1 MAREV
6 DYAKKVESLRD
17 KIEKKTEQLKALK
30 NELKAVEEAAARQ
43 NMQDIASFIQ
53 DKKLDPAEVLKA
65 VKERFA
71 E

>member
-6 DYAKKVESLRD
+6 DYAKKIEALKEKV
-17 KIEKKTEQLKALK
+17 EKKSEQLKALK
-30 NELKAVEEAAARQ
+30 AELKDLEEAVARQ

-53 DKKLDPAEVLKA
+53 DKKLDPAEVLA
-65 VKERFA
+65 ALKERFS

>member
-6 DYAKKVESLRD
+6 DYAKKIEALKE
-17 KIEKKTEQLKALK
+17 KIEKKSEQLKVLK
-30 NELKAVEEAAARQ
+30 AELKDLEEAVARQ

-53 DKKLDPAEVLKA
+53 DKKLDPAEVLA
-65 VKERFA
+65 ALKERFS

>member
-6 DYAKKVESLRD
+6 DYAKKIEALKEKV
-17 KIEKKTEQLKALK
+17 EKKSEQLKVLK
-30 NELKAVEEAAARQ
+30 AELKDLEEAVARQ

-53 DKKLDPAEVLKA
+53 EKKLDPAEVLKA
-65 VKERFA
+65 LNERFA

>member
-6 DYAKKVESLRD
+6 DYAKKAEALKE

-30 NELKAVEEAAARQ
+30 NDLKELEDAAARQ

-53 DKKLDPAEVLKA
+53 DKKLDPAEVLA
-65 VKERFA
+65 ALKERFA

>member
-6 DYAKKVESLRD
+6 DYAKKIEALKEKV
-17 KIEKKTEQLKALK
+17 EKKSEQLKALK
-30 NELKAVEEAAARQ
+30 AELKDLEEAVARQ

-53 DKKLDPAEVLKA
+53 DKKLDPAEVLA
-65 VKERFA
+65 ALKERFA